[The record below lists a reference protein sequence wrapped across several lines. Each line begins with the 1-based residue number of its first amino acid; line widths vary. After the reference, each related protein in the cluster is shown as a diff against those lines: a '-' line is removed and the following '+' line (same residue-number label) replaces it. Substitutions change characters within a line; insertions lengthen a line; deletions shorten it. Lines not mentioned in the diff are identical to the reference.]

1 MLEDLEKDGNDCCT
15 VNTLSDTLSNI
26 ENQIYLEEEPD
37 LTLGIKLP
45 TSLQEWEIANKF
57 FKFKFLNQPMRRE
70 NIDQTI
76 ETMNSVIYDYFLQ
89 SYGTSNTTANGKL
102 MNSYKDKSVK
112 ELKADLNTL
121 KSTNADTVEI
131 KFVANLLCTKL
142 QKTDSTYLGNGNCNQ
157 TVNHVHYIKSSF
169 WGYVKA
175 FLKSQATLNST
186 LNKATCICFFSKYF
200 SCLNLEKFFSIPN
213 WIPSFAPP
221 KVPFSLDPPTYQQ
234 VTNIICKMKSSSS
247 PCPLD
252 QLSSICFEHCPYLRS
267 YVTNLIREIWKSQA
281 VPTIWKKAC
290 TILIH
295 KKGDT
300 SDPSNFRPIT
310 LQSFPLKIFTS
321 CLKSAIFKFLSQ
333 NNYIEQD
340 IQKGFIPKVSGTL
353 EHTFQMATIIDKA
366 HIKQCSLVITLLDLK
381 NAFGEVHHNLI
392 YEVVRYHHIPDHII
406 SLIKSLYTGFQTSI
420 ITSNFQTPYI
430 PIRKGV
436 LLGDCLSI
444 LLFNLCFNTF
454 IQHIKVPEYRQ
465 FGFLIDCYKSLSPV
479 HWFQFAD
486 DAAVISGQENEN
498 QHLLNR
504 FTIWCKWAQM
514 IIRVD
519 KCTTFGNKKST
530 TKSTQY
536 KPKLLIN
543 SELVPCV
550 EIGDSFRHLGR
561 YFDFD
566 MSNTLHKRELSHTV
580 TNIMSKID
588 LLPLHPRIKLQLY
601 NHYRLP
607 KISWHLTVA
616 DLTKS
621 WVSENLD
628 NLVAKYFRSWLDL
641 PISGTL
647 SNIFLSH
654 YKFGLNLHPPSV
666 KYAQCQTILRNLL
679 KSSPNEAM
687 HALWKETSA
696 STNIQYDQYKT
707 TKDVLKSFHSRQ
719 EERLR
724 DQLFH
729 TGPFFGA

>member
-1 MLEDLEKDGNDCCT
+1 MIRTSLLALLWITVVCSWCGKDFVSLSRHAWRCRSKIHNENTYSASDDTIGMKSTQPVIATNEVKCSCGKKCKGLRGLKAHQRSCRVINGLPAELLEDLEKDGNDCCT

-37 LTLGIKLP
+37 LKQGIKLP
-45 TSLQEWEIANKF
+45 TSSQEWEIANEF

-102 MNSYKDKSVK
+102 MVSYKDKSVK
-112 ELKADLNTL
+112 ELKADLKTL

-131 KFVANLLCTKL
+131 KFVANLLRTKL
-142 QKTDSTYLGNGNCNQ
+142 QKTDRTYLGNGNCNQ
-157 TVNHVHYIKSSF
+157 TVNHDHYIKASF

-175 FLKSQATLNST
+175 FLKNQATLNST
-186 LNKATCICFFSKYF
+186 LNKATCTCFFSKYF
-200 SCLNLEKFFSIPN
+200 SSLNPEKFFSIPS
-213 WIPSFAPP
+213 WIPSFASL
-221 KVPFSLDPPTYQQ
+221 KVPFNLDPPIYQQ
-234 VTNIICKMKSSSS
+234 VTNIIRKMKSSAS

-252 QLSSICFEHCPYLRS
+252 QLSIICFKRCPYLRS
-267 YVTNLIREIWKSQA
+267 YVTNIIHEIWKSQA
-281 VPTIWKKAC
+281 APTIWKKAC

-300 SDPSNFRPIT
+300 SDPSNFRPIA
-310 LQSFPLKIFTS
+310 LQSVPLKIFTS
-321 CLKSAIFKFLSQ
+321 CLRSAIFKFLSQ
-333 NNYIEQD
+333 NNYIEED
-340 IQKGFIPKVSGTL
+340 IQKGFTPKVSGTL
-353 EHTFQMATIIDKA
+353 EHTVQMSTIIDKA
-366 HIKQCSLVITLLDLK
+366 RIKQRSLFITLLDLK

-392 YEVVRYHHIPDHII
+392 YEVLRYHHIPDHII
-406 SLIKSLYTGFQTSI
+406 SLIKSVYTGFQTSI

-436 LLGDCLSI
+436 LQGDCLSP

-454 IQHIKVPEYRQ
+454 IQHIKAPEYRQ
-465 FGFLIDCYKSLSPV
+465 FGFLIDSYKSLSPV

-498 QHLLNR
+498 EHLLNR

-519 KCTTFGNKKST
+519 KCITFGIKEST
-530 TKSTQY
+530 TKSTKH

-543 SELVPCV
+543 SELAPYV
-550 EIGDSFRHLGR
+550 EIGDSFRYLGR

-588 LLPLHPRIKLQLY
+588 LLPLHPRFKL
-601 NHYRLP
+601 
-607 KISWHLTVA
+607 
-616 DLTKS
+616 
-621 WVSENLD
+621 
-628 NLVAKYFRSWLDL
+628 
-641 PISGTL
+641 
-647 SNIFLSH
+647 
-654 YKFGLNLHPPSV
+654 
-666 KYAQCQTILRNLL
+666 
-679 KSSPNEAM
+679 
-687 HALWKETSA
+687 
-696 STNIQYDQYKT
+696 
-707 TKDVLKSFHSRQ
+707 
-719 EERLR
+719 
-724 DQLFH
+724 
-729 TGPFFGA
+729 